1 MTVKDIFEL
10 RRQGRIE
17 EAYEAIRPMYAVHKG
32 KYTTLAMFWTASDIL
47 KKRIVERRLDEAL
60 AIYKALLRLLPQ
72 VDDTEGKSHT
82 AMLYA
87 SLRMAA
93 AQESFVVLDYISKI
107 GLLPADWQQ
116 QTDDQGKT
124 IPAVA
129 VRVMRRLFLEIRLAP
144 TVENALKLVP
154 FLQMS
159 MQHQPQDKDNQLTMA
174 FIYEIMGEHDK
185 AVAVCPQDAEH
196 LRLGRWGEE
205 VAIAFLRKNRY
216 TIIEH
221 DWHSGHR
228 DIDIVARQGKTIV
241 FVEVKTRANR
251 DFGNPEDAVNYQKRE
266 NLRRA
271 INHYVKSHRLSNP
284 LRFDIIAIV
293 GSLGSI
299 PEITHFADIPLN
311 DRR

>member
-47 KKRIVERRLDEAL
+47 KKRLVERRLDEAL
-60 AIYKALLRLLPQ
+60 AIYKALLRLLPHI
-72 VDDTEGKSHT
+72 DDTECKSHT

-87 SLRMAA
+87 SLRMADA
-93 AQESFVVLDYISKI
+93 LDAFVLLEHIGQI

>member
-60 AIYKALLRLLPQ
+60 AIYKALLRLLPH

-107 GLLPADWQQ
+107 GLLRADWQQ
-116 QTDDQGKT
+116 TTDGEGKT

-129 VRVMRRLFLEIRLAP
+129 VRVMQRLFLEIRLAP

>member
-1 MTVKDIFEL
+1 
-10 RRQGRIE
+10 
-17 EAYEAIRPMYAVHKG
+17 
-32 KYTTLAMFWTASDIL
+32 
-47 KKRIVERRLDEAL
+47 
-60 AIYKALLRLLPQ
+60 
-72 VDDTEGKSHT
+72 
-82 AMLYA
+82 
-87 SLRMAA
+87 
-93 AQESFVVLDYISKI
+93 
-107 GLLPADWQQ
+107 
-116 QTDDQGKT
+116 
-124 IPAVA
+124 
-129 VRVMRRLFLEIRLAP
+129 MRRLFLEIRLAP

-221 DWHSGHR
+221 DWRSGHR